1 MHEKIRKIQT
11 RKYAKPIVYKTCKNE
26 QKTKYYRQL
35 NHPIFLGPRK
45 IFLKGTI
52 QLKLTLKGQY
62 NLLSEL
68 HKNLRSG
75 VRRKSMNRLF
85 FLNTLYINFS
95 MVFATY
101 FSQKLIFLT
110 NFFTTDLHFS
120 RRVFWCIS
128 CPYQEFFYI

>member
-1 MHEKIRKIQT
+1 MFNFSYHCIPKLRIRKCKKCAEFLIENKSFMIKLWISF
-11 RKYAKPIVYKTCKNE
+11 RYRGEKNYISDIEIYRYKGYLK
-26 QKTKYYRQL
+26 KTIGSY
-35 NHPIFLGPRK
+35 FSS
-45 IFLKGTI
+45 
-52 QLKLTLKGQY
+52 
-62 NLLSEL
+62 LLSEL

-120 RRVFWCIS
+120 RRVF
-128 CPYQEFFYI
+128 